1 MKKSLLAV
9 FLVVFLL
16 GSLPVFAAEPIKI
29 GVIVDLSASTALWG
43 QSQARGVEM
52 AVEKYNEAGG
62 LLGRPIELKV
72 YDFKLDV
79 QEGINA
85 YQRLAN
91 QDKVSVVIGAPVSNL
106 NLALAPIADQLKVPI
121 VGEASDARTTSKTP
135 TEPWPYMFASQL
147 TCVDY
152 GEAAASYAIYELG
165 AANLAVIN
173 NKGNAWADEI
183 AEAFVKYAEAHGA
196 KIVAREAFNW
206 GDTDFRSQLSNIQ
219 RRNPDAILVPEYL
232 QEASQITRQARE
244 MGIDVVILGPNSFTP
259 PMVELI
265 GDAANNVYF
274 VNNVAFDLPA
284 VKEFTEAYVEKYGTD
299 LTVNAF
305 FGHDNT
311 VIALEAIRRAN
322 SADPK
327 AIRDELEKT
336 ENVQGLIFNYTID
349 PVTHR
354 TDGFIPTVIK
364 IEDGEYITVGL
375 YEPVRQ

>member
-1 MKKSLLAV
+1 MRKSLVAV
-9 FLVVFLL
+9 VLVVLL
-16 GSLPVFAAEPIKI
+16 LSSVQVLAADPIKI
-29 GVIVDLSASTALWG
+29 GVIVDLSGSTALWG

-52 AVEKYNEAGG
+52 AIAEYNEAGG
-62 LLGRPIELKV
+62 LLGRPLEVKV
-72 YDFKLDV
+72 YDFKMDV
-79 QEGINA
+79 QEGITA
-85 YQRLAN
+85 YQRLVN

-106 NLALAPIADQLKVPI
+106 NLALAPITEQLKVPI

-135 TEPWPYMFASQL
+135 TQPWPYMFASQL

-165 AANLAVIN
+165 ATKLAVIN

-183 AEAFVKYAEAHGA
+183 AESFVAYAKEHGA
-196 KIVAREAFNW
+196 EIVAREAFNW

-219 RRNPDAILVPEYL
+219 RRQPDAILVPEYL

-259 PMVELI
+259 PMVGLV
-265 GDAANNVYF
+265 GSAANNVYF

-284 VKEFTEAYVEKYGTD
+284 VKEFTEAYVRNYGID
-299 LTVNAF
+299 PTVNAF
-305 FGHDNT
+305 FGYDNT
-311 VIALEAIRRAN
+311 VIALEAIRSAN
-322 SADPK
+322 SANPQD
-327 AIRDELEKT
+327 IRDALEKT

-364 IEDGEYITVGL
+364 IENEEYVTVGL
-375 YEPVRQ
+375 YEPVRK